1 MAPRGHTG
9 HRHVGLVD
17 TEDIAPCLSIR
28 VSSERQASIL
38 VTVSSFYKGT
48 KDRAPGLV
56 FANMSSVMVS
66 GERYKSCVRQYTF
79 FFRLKSTFYRQ

>member
-17 TEDIAPCLSIR
+17 TEDMVPCLSIR

-48 KDRAPGLV
+48 KDGAPGLV
-56 FANMSSVMVS
+56 LPTCHLTWCRVKDISRVLDRNLSLL
-66 GERYKSCVRQYTF
+66 G
-79 FFRLKSTFYRQ
+79 